1 MTTPTTSG
9 RQPAILFIFITLLID
24 VIGIGI
30 IIPVFPSLISK
41 MIGGDMSDAAVYGGW
56 LIGVY
61 ALMQFLFS
69 PLLGNLSD
77 TYGRRPILLISLL
90 GLGLDY
96 LFLAFAPSIEWFF
109 VGRIVSGIMGASFTT
124 ASAYIADISTPEK
137 RAANFGMIGAA
148 FGLGFI
154 IGPFIGGVLG
164 KSYGTQ
170 APFIAAAIFSLLNL
184 IYGYFILPESLAP
197 ENRRPFSWK
206 RANPLGSLK
215 QLRKYPVV
223 SGMIISFVLIYIASH
238 AIQSTWNFFTMEV
251 MGWDEAQVGWSLAF
265 VGLMIA
271 LVQGLLIRV
280 ITPRLGTKRS
290 VYVGILL
297 YALGMALFAFAH
309 SGWQMYAILI
319 PYCLGGICGPA
330 LQSIISSQVPN
341 NEQGELQGALTSLIS
356 VTSVVG
362 PLLMTNLFS
371 YFTADNA
378 PIYFPGAAFLT
389 GSALSFVCLF
399 LTYRFLKTHDYQ
411 EHH

>member
-1 MTTPTTSG
+1 MSTPTTTG
-9 RQPAILFIFITLLID
+9 RQPAIFFIFITLLID

-41 MIGGDMSDAAVYGGW
+41 MIGGNMSDAAVYGGW

-77 TYGRRPILLISLL
+77 RYGRRPILLISLL

-109 VGRIVSGIMGASFTT
+109 VGRVISGIMGASFTT

-164 KSYGTQ
+164 KHYGTE

-197 ENRRPFSWK
+197 ENRRPFDWK
-206 RANPLGSLK
+206 RANPLGSLQ

-265 VGLMIA
+265 VGVMVA

-297 YALGMALFAFAH
+297 YALGLLLFAFA
-309 SGWQMYAILI
+309 Q
-319 PYCLGGICGPA
+319 
-330 LQSIISSQVPN
+330 
-341 NEQGELQGALTSLIS
+341 
-356 VTSVVG
+356 
-362 PLLMTNLFS
+362 
-371 YFTADNA
+371 
-378 PIYFPGAAFLT
+378 
-389 GSALSFVCLF
+389 
-399 LTYRFLKTHDYQ
+399 
-411 EHH
+411 

>member
-1 MTTPTTSG
+1 MSTTTSTG
-9 RQPAILFIFITLLID
+9 KQPAILFIFITLLID

-30 IIPVFPSLISK
+30 IIPVFPNLIAK
-41 MIGGDMSDAAVYGGW
+41 MVGGDMSVAAEYGGW

-77 TYGRRPILLISLL
+77 RYGRRPILLISLL

-109 VGRIVSGIMGASFTT
+109 VGRVISGIMGASFTT

-154 IGPFIGGVLG
+154 IGPFLGGILG
-164 KSYGTQ
+164 KAYGTE

-184 IYGYFILPESLAP
+184 VYGFFILPESLAP
-197 ENRRPFSWK
+197 ENRRNFDWK
-206 RANPLGSLK
+206 RANPIGSLK

-223 SGMIISFVLIYIASH
+223 SGMIVSFVLIYIASH
-238 AIQSTWNFFTMEV
+238 AIQSTWSFFTMEV
-251 MGWDEAQVGWSLAF
+251 LSWDEAQVGWSLGF
-265 VGLMIA
+265 VGIMVS

-280 ITPRLGTKRS
+280 ITPRIGTKRS

-297 YALGMALFAFAH
+297 YAFGMLLFAFATE
-309 SGWQMYAILI
+309 GWQMYAILV
-319 PYCLGGICGPA
+319 PYCLGGIAGPA
-330 LQSIISSQVPN
+330 LQSIISAQVPN

-356 VTSVVG
+356 VTSIVG
-362 PLLMTNLFS
+362 PLLMTHLFS
-371 YFTADNA
+371 YFTSKEA
-378 PIYFPGAAFLT
+378 PFYFPGAAFLT
-389 GSALSFVCLF
+389 GAVLSFVCLV